1 MLGPPATAVEAD
13 DQCLVAVERLDE
25 GQAGLARHRE
35 GGGQRVR
42 QAEVG
47 PGHTGR
53 ADPNRRA
60 ARVRIDQV
68 AAPLVAAR
76 GGDRPGERDDLGQP
90 ARCGGIAD
98 TDPERAAGPRIAEA
112 GDVTS
117 RVHHRPADARIG
129 ERGERPLGRP
139 PFHIAG
145 RVHPAGH
152 RPRVEPAARELPR
165 GRAAPQDVG
174 HLSRSLGQ
182 GDLPGPQSA
191 DRAIRL
197 PGAEHLV
204 GALEDGPGPD
214 ELPADLVD
222 LGRGDIPRGV
232 HVDGHDRAHH
242 VLQVMNRTS
251 EGHWKLRLCRA
262 DCSDWVN
269 PALV

>member
-1 MLGPPATAVEAD
+1 MLGPPAAAVEAD

-25 GQAGLARHRE
+25 GQPGLARHRE

-53 ADPNRRA
+53 ADSNRRS
-60 ARVRIDQV
+60 ARVRVDQV

-76 GGDRPGERDDLGQP
+76 RGDRPGKRDDLGQP
-90 ARCGGIAD
+90 TWCGGIAD
-98 TDPERAAGPRIAEA
+98 TDQERAAGPRIAEA
-112 GDVTS
+112 GDVTG

-129 ERGERPLGRP
+129 ERGQRLLGRP
-139 PFHIAG
+139 PFHITG
-145 RVHPAGH
+145 RVHSAGH
-152 RPRVEPAARELPR
+152 RPRVEPAAGQLPR
-165 GRAAPQDVG
+165 DRAASQHVG
-174 HLSRSLGQ
+174 HLSRSLGH
-182 GDLPGPQSA
+182 GDLLGPQSA
-191 DRAIRL
+191 DRTIRL
-197 PGAEHLV
+197 PGAEYLV

-242 VLQVMNRTS
+242 GLQVMDRTS
-251 EGHWKLRLCRA
+251 GGHWKLRLCRA

-269 PALV
+269 PSLV